1 MNNSVVDR
9 DGNGL
14 ISVEELHRVM
24 VNLGETVT
32 EEEVLEMMREVDL
45 DGNGQID
52 FDGA

>member
-1 MNNSVVDR
+1 M
-9 DGNGL
+9 
-14 ISVEELHRVM
+14 M

-52 FDGA
+52 FDGALYVIVKKSSFVCHALLVR

>member
-1 MNNSVVDR
+1 
-9 DGNGL
+9 
-14 ISVEELHRVM
+14 M